1 MMKYKNFWNKRIFS
15 ETLSLHIL
23 VKNKGSKVE
32 VFVEKHALNNNS
44 V

>member
-23 VKNKGSKVE
+23 AKNKGSKVE
-32 VFVEKHALNNNS
+32 VFVEKHVLNNNS